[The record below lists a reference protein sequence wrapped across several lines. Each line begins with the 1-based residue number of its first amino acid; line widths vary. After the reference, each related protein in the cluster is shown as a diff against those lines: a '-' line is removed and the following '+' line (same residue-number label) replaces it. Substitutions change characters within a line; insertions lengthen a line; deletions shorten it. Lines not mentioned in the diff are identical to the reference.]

1 MSQTSMTQQ
10 IPKILPSAESTR
22 KRTAGKNPRGIYF
35 PPLSVARR
43 EFEEYVGCRD
53 AIDWDDDAENLKT
66 TGANGACGTE
76 PILTGSEPHPELEVE
91 H

>member
-22 KRTAGKNPRGIYF
+22 KRTAGKNPRGINF

-76 PILTGSEPHPELEVE
+76 PILTGSEPHIF
-91 H
+91 

>member
-1 MSQTSMTQQ
+1 MSQTRITQQ
-10 IPKILPSAESTR
+10 IPKILPSADSTR
-22 KRTAGKNPRGIYF
+22 KRISGKNPRGIYF

-53 AIDWDDDAENLKT
+53 AIDWDDEAENLKT
-66 TGANGACGTE
+66 TGASGACGTE
-76 PILTGSEPHPELEVE
+76 PILAGSEPHSELEVE